1 MSHPAVYR
9 RRGQSYSCI
18 TTKEDAK
25 FVHFISM
32 ETLKLEKAERREF
45 HEGWEEFSDYPV
57 RRAAE
62 LYLGAG
68 EFREI
73 GPKELAHLE
82 AIRDGSPS
90 YNLDEPQPKPKEP
103 QMATVAKKQPA
114 ATKTAAEKPL
124 KGAGKAAAPA
134 KQAAKQPAAPKA
146 EKAEKA
152 EGAGRGRKSAI
163 DPATKLT
170 LLVKDN
176 PKREGSG
183 GYERFQAAY
192 IDSKAKTV
200 QAALDAGATLADIAY
215 DVKKEFIKLG

>member
-1 MSHPAVYR
+1 MSHPAVY

-32 ETLKLEKAERREF
+32 ETLKLEKTERREF
-45 HEGWEEFSDYPV
+45 HGEWEEYSDYPV

-73 GPKELAHLE
+73 GPKETAHLE

-103 QMATVAKKQPA
+103 NMATVAKKQPA
-114 ATKTAAEKPL
+114 ASKTAAAEKPV
-124 KGAGKAAAPA
+124 KGAGKAAAAPA
-134 KQAAKQPAAPKA
+134 KQPAKQPAAAKP
-146 EKAEKA
+146 EKA

>member
-1 MSHPAVYR
+1 MSHPVVYR

-25 FVHFISM
+25 FVYFIPM

-114 ATKTAAEKPL
+114 ASKTAAAEKPV
-124 KGAGKAAAPA
+124 KGAGKAAAAPA
-134 KQAAKQPAAPKA
+134 KQPAKQPAAPKA
-146 EKAEKA
+146 EKAES
-152 EGAGRGRKSAI
+152 AGRGRKSAI

-183 GYERFQAAY
+183 GFERFQAAY

>member
-9 RRGQSYSCI
+9 RNGQSYTCI

-25 FVHFISM
+25 YVHFIPM
-32 ETLKLEKAERREF
+32 ATLQLERAERRQF
-45 HEGWEEFSDYPV
+45 HEEWKEYPEYPV
-57 RRAAE
+57 KRAAE
-62 LYLGAG
+62 LYMGAG
-68 EFREI
+68 EYREV
-73 GPKELAHLE
+73 GSKERSHLE

-90 YNLDEPQPKPKEP
+90 YNLDEPQPKVKEP

-114 ATKTAAEKPL
+114 AKTPAEKPL
-124 KGAGKAAAPA
+124 KGAGKTAAAAPA

-146 EKAEKA
+146 EKAES
-152 EGAGRGRKSAI
+152 AGRGRKSAI

-183 GYERFQAAY
+183 GHERFQAAY

>member
-1 MSHPAVYR
+1 
-9 RRGQSYSCI
+9 
-18 TTKEDAK
+18 
-25 FVHFISM
+25 
-32 ETLKLEKAERREF
+32 
-45 HEGWEEFSDYPV
+45 
-57 RRAAE
+57 
-62 LYLGAG
+62 
-68 EFREI
+68 
-73 GPKELAHLE
+73 
-82 AIRDGSPS
+82 
-90 YNLDEPQPKPKEP
+90 
-103 QMATVAKKQPA
+103 MATVAKKQPA

-134 KQAAKQPAAPKA
+134 KQPAKQPAAPKA

-183 GYERFQAAY
+183 GFERFQAAY

>member
-25 FVHFISM
+25 FVHFIPM

-114 ATKTAAEKPL
+114 ASKTAAAEKPV
-124 KGAGKAAAPA
+124 KGAGKAAAAPA
-134 KQAAKQPAAPKA
+134 KQPAKQPAAPKA
-146 EKAEKA
+146 EKAES
-152 EGAGRGRKSAI
+152 AGRGRKSAI

-183 GYERFQAAY
+183 GFERFQAAY

>member
-32 ETLKLEKAERREF
+32 ETLKLEKAERRDF
-45 HEGWEEFSDYPV
+45 HAEWEEYSDYPV

-90 YNLDEPQPKPKEP
+90 YNLDEPQPKVKEP
-103 QMATVAKKQPA
+103 NMATVAKKQPA
-114 ATKTAAEKPL
+114 APKAEKAD
-124 KGAGKAAAPA
+124 KTAGKAAAPA
-134 KQAAKQPAAPKA
+134 KQPAKQPAAAK
-146 EKAEKA
+146 EKAEA
-152 EGAGRGRKSAI
+152 STRGRKSAI
-163 DPATKLT
+163 DPSTKRT
-170 LLVKDN
+170 
-176 PKREGSG
+176 
-183 GYERFQAAY
+183 
-192 IDSKAKTV
+192 
-200 QAALDAGATLADIAY
+200 
-215 DVKKEFIKLG
+215 